1 MDMPRRTHTTAL
13 TLAFGERM
21 RSLRLE
27 LGISLG
33 QLSEAT
39 AISKGHLSTIESG
52 FASITIESILRI
64 AIGLDL
70 SPMLLLGFPEKD
82 EYAAIFDLIRRL
94 PTTRIKKLKKLL
106 KQWVKEVEHAH

>member
-1 MDMPRRTHTTAL
+1 MPRRNHTTSY

-27 LGISLG
+27 HGISLS
-33 QLSEAT
+33 QLAEAT
-39 AISKGHLSTIESG
+39 GISKGHLSTIESG

-82 EYAAIFDLIRRL
+82 EYAVIMDLVRRL
-94 PTTRIKKLKKLL
+94 PTTRFKKLRKLL
-106 KQWVKEVEHAH
+106 KDWIEDAEITE

>member
-1 MDMPRRTHTTAL
+1 
-13 TLAFGERM
+13 M

-27 LGISLG
+27 LGISLS
-33 QLSEAT
+33 QLAEAT
-39 AISKGHLSTIESG
+39 GISKGHLSTIESG

-82 EYAAIFDLIRRL
+82 EYAVIMDLVRKL
-94 PTTRIKKLKKLL
+94 PTTRLKKLRKVL
-106 KQWVKEVEHAH
+106 KDWIDEAETTE